1 MLLSIMHHPDAILCA
16 TVHCDTHP
24 EPVHTHHQ
32 HHHHYDDDYD
42 DKQQHHPHPEPVLK
56 SLLS

>member
-1 MLLSIMHHPDAILCA
+1 MLLSIMHHPDAIPCA

-24 EPVHTHHQ
+24 EPV
-32 HHHHYDDDYD
+32 
-42 DKQQHHPHPEPVLK
+42 LK